1 MNKRVAYHHGN
12 LKETLVVEMLS
23 LLEEQTLEEIS
34 LRKLAKHVGVTPT
47 AVYNHFA
54 DKHALLAAVTV
65 ECLKHFANYLENGYE
80 EDAKPIDQL
89 ISLGKAYYSFACEFP
104 HMAGVLFDCVI
115 PPEYVG
121 VELIEA
127 GMLAEAATRKVVCDL
142 LIERDIPLSKESE
155 ALGTFMAWSLSHG
168 VTALSSKKMNQ
179 SACITERWPMVFAME
194 NQESIDYVFDNMG
207 YILVEGLVACLKKD
221 AE

>member
-23 LLEEQTLEEIS
+23 LLEEKTLEEIS

-65 ECLKHFANYLENGYE
+65 ECLKHFARYLEKGYE
-80 EDAKPIDQL
+80 EEAKPIDQL
-89 ISLGKAYYSFACEFP
+89 IGLGKSYYSFACEYP

-115 PPEYVG
+115 PPEYVS

-127 GMLAEAATRKVVCDL
+127 GMLAEATTRKVICDL
-142 LIERDIPLSKESE
+142 LVERGIPLSKESE
-155 ALGTFMAWSLSHG
+155 ALGTFIAWSLSHG
-168 VTALSSKKMNQ
+168 VTALSTKKMNQ
-179 SACITERWPMVFAME
+179 SACITERWPMVFSME
-194 NQESIDYVFDNMG
+194 SQESIDYVFDNMG

>member
-65 ECLKHFANYLENGYE
+65 ECLKHFSRYLEDDYDA
-80 EDAKPIDQL
+80 DAKPIDQL
-89 ISLGKAYYSFACEFP
+89 VSLGKAYYAFSCEFP
-104 HMAGVLFDCVI
+104 HMAGVLFGCVI
-115 PPEYVG
+115 PPEYVS

-127 GMLAEAATRKVVCDL
+127 GMLAEATTRKVICDL
-142 LIERDIPLSKESE
+142 LVERGIPLSKEKE

-168 VTALSSKKMNQ
+168 ITALSSKKMNQ

-194 NQESIDYVFDNMG
+194 SQESIDYVFDKMG
-207 YILVEGLVACLKKD
+207 YILVEGLVACLQKEAD
-221 AE
+221 

>member
-65 ECLKHFANYLENGYE
+65 ECLKHFSRYLEDDYDA
-80 EDAKPIDQL
+80 DAKPIDQL
-89 ISLGKAYYSFACEFP
+89 VSLGKAYYAFSCEFP

-115 PPEYVG
+115 PPEYVS

-127 GMLAEAATRKVVCDL
+127 GMLAEATTRKVICDL
-142 LIERDIPLSKESE
+142 LVERGIPLSKEKE

-168 VTALSSKKMNQ
+168 ITALSSKKMNQ

-194 NQESIDYVFDNMG
+194 SQESIDYVFDKMG
-207 YILVEGLVACLKKD
+207 YILVEGLVACLQKEAD
-221 AE
+221 